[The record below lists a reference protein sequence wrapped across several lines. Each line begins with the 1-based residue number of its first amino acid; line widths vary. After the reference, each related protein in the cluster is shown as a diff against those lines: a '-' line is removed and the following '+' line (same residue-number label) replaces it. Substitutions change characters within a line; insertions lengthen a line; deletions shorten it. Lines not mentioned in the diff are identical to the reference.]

1 MAPARIGS
9 TTPSPLSSVTS
20 DSSNAP
26 AAPTS
31 SSPKP
36 AQRPAADDARTV
48 LEPFNDAAS
57 KAAFA
62 GFSGGPPAPM
72 AGPTSNASRFE
83 IEQALKKQEVQEKAL
98 EDLTPILGAALK
110 QKGRIHDGTFLTSRD
125 QADLKEALRKLPP
138 EMVRDAVREA
148 VRRALPKAD
157 AAKVETLRADTM
169 RELKGITTSDMAREY
184 KDFISEKITQGA
196 TRFREVAKD
205 PAQLDAML
213 TRLESLPP
221 AEREATLSALG
232 VAPGNSRPTAA
243 QLASAMNERAALMDR
258 SAKDLAN
265 ADGADHTL
273 FRISK
278 YPGLEQAFLK
288 AKGIDPGSVAGQA
301 LHEAMSDAHG
311 ESVKREVLDVALA
324 IGSAA
329 VGGAIVGA
337 AALGTGAAVAVA
349 APGTLLNASR
359 KLGAA
364 DKSIDDAK
372 AGESAGVMGR
382 GAVKDAEQHRAL
394 TVGAAVV
401 EAVAP
406 VGGHAIG
413 HALHVQGSVGSAVIE
428 GVLASGIVGAEHAA
442 AAHVKRTPTGKDA
455 TRP

>member
-1 MAPARIGS
+1 MAPSRIGS
-9 TTPSPLSSVTS
+9 TNTTSLSSVTS
-20 DSSNAP
+20 DTSNAP
-26 AAPTS
+26 AAPTAS
-31 SSPKP
+31 GPKP
-36 AQRPAADDARTV
+36 APRSAADDARTV
-48 LEPFNDAAS
+48 LEPFNDVAS

-62 GFSGGPPAPM
+62 GLGTGPQAPM

-83 IEQALKKQEVQEKAL
+83 IEQALAKQELQEKAL
-98 EDLTPILGAALK
+98 ANLTPILGAALK

-125 QADLKEALRKLPP
+125 QSDLKDALRKLPP
-138 EMVRDAVREA
+138 EMIRDAVREA
-148 VRRALPKAD
+148 VQRAFPKAD
-157 AAKVETLRADTM
+157 GAKLEALTADTM

-205 PAQLDAML
+205 PAQLEAMRA
-213 TRLESLPP
+213 RLETLSP
-221 AEREATLSALG
+221 AERDATLSALG
-232 VAPGNSRPTAA
+232 VPPGNSRPTAS
-243 QLASAMNERAALMDR
+243 QLASAMNARAALMDR

-265 ADGADHTL
+265 ASGADHTL

-278 YPGLEQAFLK
+278 YPGLEEAFMK
-288 AKGIDPGSVAGQA
+288 AKGIDPNSVGGRAV
-301 LHEAMSDAHG
+301 HTAMSEAHG
-311 ESVKREVLDVALA
+311 EAVKREVLDISLV

-329 VGGAIVGA
+329 VGGALVGA

-364 DKSIDDAK
+364 DTSVNDAR

-382 GAVKDAEQHRAL
+382 GAVKDAERHRTL
-394 TVGAAVV
+394 TVAAAVA

-413 HALHVQGSVGSAVIE
+413 HALHAQGAVKTAVVEGS
-428 GVLASGIVGAEHAA
+428 LAAGILAGEHAA
-442 AAHVKRTPTGKDA
+442 ESHSTGRPSGKDA